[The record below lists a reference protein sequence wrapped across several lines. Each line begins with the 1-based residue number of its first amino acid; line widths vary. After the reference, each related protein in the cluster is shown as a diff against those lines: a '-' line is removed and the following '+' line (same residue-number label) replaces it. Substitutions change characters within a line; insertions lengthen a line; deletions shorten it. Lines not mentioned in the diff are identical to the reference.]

1 MVKIEADRFRFIK
14 FQKAKNTSK
23 KYDAIIEDVKTRRRQ
38 TVPFGDVR
46 FQQFSDSTGL
56 KLYSRLD
63 HNDEKRR
70 QNYLARH
77 EKTRHKKWSP
87 SWWSSVFLWNGNI

>member
-14 FQKAKNTSK
+14 FQKARDPKK

>member
-14 FQKAKNTSK
+14 FQKSKTRFK
-23 KYDAIIEDVKTRRRQ
+23 KYDAIIEDVKTRRKQ

-46 FQQFSDSTGL
+46 YEQFSDSTGL

-77 EKTRHKKWSP
+77 EKTRNKKWSP
-87 SWWSSVFLWNGNI
+87 SWFSATFLW

>member
-14 FQKAKNTSK
+14 FQKSKTRFK

-77 EKTRHKKWSP
+77 ESTRHKKWSP
-87 SWWSSVFLWNGNI
+87 SWWSSVFLWNG

>member
-14 FQKAKNTSK
+14 FQKSKTRFK
-23 KYDAIIEDVKTRRRQ
+23 KYDAIIEDVKTRRKQ

-46 FQQFSDSTGL
+46 YEQFSDSTGL

-77 EKTRHKKWSP
+77 EKTRNKKWSA
-87 SWWSSVFLWNGNI
+87 SWFSSVFLWSG

>member
-14 FQKAKNTSK
+14 FQKSKTRFK
-23 KYDAIIEDVKTRRRQ
+23 KYDGIIEDVKTRRRQ

-46 FQQFSDSTGL
+46 FEQYFDSTGL

-77 EKTRHKKWSP
+77 EKTRNKKWSP
-87 SWWSSVFLWNGNI
+87 SWFSATFLW

>member
-1 MVKIEADRFRFIK
+1 MPPKIEADRFRFIK
-14 FQKAKNTSK
+14 FQKAKDPAK
-23 KYDAIIEDVKTRRRQ
+23 KYEAIIEDVKTRRRQ
-38 TVPFGDVR
+38 KVPFGASA
-46 FQQFSDSTGL
+46 FQQYRDSTGL

-77 EKTRHKKWSP
+77 EKTRNKKWSA
-87 SWWSSVFLWNGNI
+87 SWFSSVFLWNG

>member
-14 FQKAKNTSK
+14 FQKSKTRFK
-23 KYDAIIEDVKTRRRQ
+23 KYDAIIEDVKTRRKQ
-38 TVPFGDVR
+38 TIPFGDKR
-46 FQQFSDSTGL
+46 YEQYRDSTGL

-77 EKTRHKKWSP
+77 EKTRNKKWSP
-87 SWWSSVFLWNGNI
+87 SWFSATFLW

>member
-14 FQKAKNTSK
+14 FQKSKTMNK
-23 KYDAIIEDVKTRRRQ
+23 KYDAIIEDVKTRRKQ
-38 TVPFGDVR
+38 TVPFGDKR
-46 FQQFSDSTGL
+46 YEQYSDSTGL

-70 QNYLARH
+70 KNYLARH

-87 SWWSSVFLWNGNI
+87 SWFSATFLW